1 MNDLEAQFLGVYRVK
16 DIQKILQIGQVA
28 AYRPIHSGEFPV
40 IAVGRS
46 YRIPQKEFHEWLHRN
61 RSPVKYSGQGHTTV
75 AFPASEIDPFCLL
88 SRIKNGDIRT

>member
-16 DIQKILQIGQVA
+16 DIQN
-28 AYRPIHSGEFPV
+28 SGEFPV